1 MYANDSVCIQAQ
13 RRNQTIEELKVIYK
27 LVVSLKVLKKF
38 SDRKLFKYLCAV
50 FNIITRKTL
59 LDYCRKYPAAATA
72 LQEWYHELVNA
83 DFKNFNELKKVY
95 GNASLVADDRVVF
108 NIMGNKYRLVV
119 RIVFDFK
126 AIQVKWFGTHA
137 EYDKIDV
144 KTIPFK
150 KK

>member
-1 MYANDSVCIQAQ
+1 MIKS
-13 RRNQTIEELKVIYK
+13 
-27 LVVSLKVLKKF
+27 SLLENF
-38 SDRKLFKYLCAV
+38 LLFLRV

-59 LDYCRKYPAAATA
+59 LEYCKKYPSTAVA
-72 LQEWYHELVNA
+72 LQEWYHELVHCN
-83 DFKNFNELKKVY
+83 FKNFNDLKKVY

-126 AIQVKWFGTHA
+126 AIQIKWFGTHA

-144 KTIPFK
+144 TTISFK